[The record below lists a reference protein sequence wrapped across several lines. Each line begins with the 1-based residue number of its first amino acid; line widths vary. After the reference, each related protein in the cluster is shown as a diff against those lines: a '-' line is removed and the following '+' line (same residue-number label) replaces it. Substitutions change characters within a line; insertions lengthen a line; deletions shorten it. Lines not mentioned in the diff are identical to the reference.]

1 MISLFSHAISALL
14 SKLFD
19 KWTNKY
25 IDRENEENSYRKSVR
40 VSKTFGIVGGIWLIL
55 FAAFGVLSIV
65 IWADGMTDWD
75 SFACGVLFLLSSL
88 SGIFCMLF
96 RRNYR
101 IFYTDT
107 FVEKHSTFGKKQV
120 YRWAELISVQ
130 QKGAVYTLTFPSGK
144 LRIVSGKEYV
154 GSDKLV
160 DFFEKEIFFEKKA

>member
-1 MISLFSHAISALL
+1 MISLFSHVISALL

-25 IDRENEENSYRKSVR
+25 IDRENEENSYRKCVR
-40 VSKTFGIVGGIWLIL
+40 VSKAFSIAGGIWFIC

-107 FVEKHSTFGKKQV
+107 FVEKHGIFREKAGLPLGRTDFDSTK
-120 YRWAELISVQ
+120 RCCLHI
-130 QKGAVYTLTFPSGK
+130 
-144 LRIVSGKEYV
+144 
-154 GSDKLV
+154 
-160 DFFEKEIFFEKKA
+160 DFSQRKTSHCFRQGVCWQ

>member
-14 SKLFD
+14 S
-19 KWTNKY
+19 NKY
-25 IDRENEENSYRKSVR
+25 IDRENEENSYRKCVR
-40 VSKTFGIVGGIWLIL
+40 VSKAFSIAGGIWFIC

-107 FVEKHSTFGKKQV
+107 FVEKHRTDFGSTKRCCLHIDFSQRKTPHCF
-120 YRWAELISVQ
+120 Q
-130 QKGAVYTLTFPSGK
+130 QGVCWQ
-144 LRIVSGKEYV
+144 
-154 GSDKLV
+154 
-160 DFFEKEIFFEKKA
+160 